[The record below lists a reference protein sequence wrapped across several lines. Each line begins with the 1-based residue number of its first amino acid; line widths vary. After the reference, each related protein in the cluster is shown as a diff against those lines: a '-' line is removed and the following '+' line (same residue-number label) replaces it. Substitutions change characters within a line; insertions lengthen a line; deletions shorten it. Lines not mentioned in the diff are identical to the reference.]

1 MKITRTEITTVQPKL
16 QPDTPPQPAPSKER
30 QGATAEAGIS
40 QEAQRLAQARQQLAD
55 TPDVDLDKI
64 EQIRNAIA
72 EGNLPLDLDALAK
85 AVVEMHRP

>member
-16 QPDTPPQPAPSKER
+16 QPDTPPQPAQAKER
-30 QGATAEAGIS
+30 QGAPVEAGIS
-40 QEAQRLAQARQQLAD
+40 QETQRLNQARRQLAD
-55 TPDVDLDKI
+55 TPDVDLDKV